1 MFAQAR
7 LIEMKV
13 LFILGI
19 IAGFGCLAMP
29 ATAWAEPKLPVG
41 NIWYENA
48 MAELKKKESQLQPN
62 RQRAK
67 NIILM
72 ISDGNGIA
80 TNYAT
85 RLYIGQQ
92 AGGYGEEYVLPQ
104 ETLPYLALAKT
115 YNTNAQTPDSAGS
128 ATAMLSGVKTRSGVI
143 GADARVA
150 RGNCADLPKGRVA
163 SIGEIMTAKG
173 KAVGVISTAR
183 ITHATPA
190 AVYAHTAD
198 RDFEDD
204 SAMPE
209 TCALPDI
216 AAQLVTAMK
225 NGMVDVALG
234 GGRRHFIPRR
244 MFDVINHTARRKDDR
259 NLLDEMKNAGF
270 AVLFDKQ
277 DFEKAD
283 FSASPIIGLFNS
295 THMSFEHD
303 RQTRKKDEPSLAAMT
318 EKTIKRLQ
326 KNDKGYFLLIE
337 GGRVDHANH
346 GGNLHRA
353 VTDGKAFADAVAKVM
368 QMTNPTDT
376 LLIVTADHGHT
387 LTFNGYCGRGSP
399 ITGLCYEIDPT
410 GEKHKETANR
420 ARDDKPYS
428 VAAYMNG
435 MTSILDEDDGFHG
448 TRARLTAGKAR
459 RPNMRQEALVPT
471 AYETHSG
478 LDVAIYAS
486 GPFAYLLNGTVE
498 QNYIFNVMMR
508 AVE

>member
-1 MFAQAR
+1 MLTKTR
-7 LIEMKV
+7 MTSIEK
-13 LFILGI
+13 ILAMTLVI
-19 IAGFGCLAMP
+19 SFGCLAMSQ
-29 ATAWAEPKLPVG
+29 AAWAEPKLPTE
-41 NIWYENA
+41 NIWYQNA
-48 MAELKKKESQLQPN
+48 MAELKKKENQLRPN

-85 RLYIGQQ
+85 RLYVGQQ

-104 ETLPYLALAKT
+104 ETLPYLALSKT

-150 RGNCADLPKGRVA
+150 RGNCAALERGRVA
-163 SIGEIMTAKG
+163 SFGEIMAARG
-173 KAVGVISTAR
+173 KSVGVISTAR

-190 AVYAHTAD
+190 AVYAHSAD

-204 SAMPE
+204 SEIPQGCEQA
-209 TCALPDI
+209 DI
-216 AAQLVTAMK
+216 ASQLVAAMK
-225 NGMVDVALG
+225 NGIVDVALG
-234 GGRRHFIPRR
+234 GGRRHFVPRR
-244 MFDVINHTARRKDDR
+244 ALDVINHTARRKDKR
-259 NLLDEMKNAGF
+259 NLLKDMKDSGF
-270 AVLFDKQ
+270 LVLSDKQ
-277 DFEKAD
+277 DFDKAD
-283 FSASPIIGLFNS
+283 FSASPVIGLFNP

-303 RQTRKKDEPSLAAMT
+303 RQTRKIDEPSLAAMT
-318 EKTIKRLQ
+318 EKTIEKLQ
-326 KNDKGYFLLIE
+326 KNENGYFLMIE

-346 GGNLHRA
+346 GANLHRA

-368 QMTNPTDT
+368 QMTNPADT

-435 MTSILDEDDGFHG
+435 MTSILDEDDDFHG
-448 TRARLTAGKAR
+448 TRARLTAEKAR